1 MRAARLHGG
10 PLCVWARGNSNL
22 GFYGIDA
29 RRACGSRNI
38 SAFAD
43 SNDAALTSGNIMTA
57 SDDCIERV
65 RQGIQALIT
74 ERVARGIFKPRQ
86 FSIQA
91 GTGGQDIAVYFRPS
105 QQMLEDSYDFF
116 RAILLLLEDQPR
128 AISVTLLNA
137 DTATGE
143 PLQPPTG
150 IRITAAHG
158 FDYFPETP
166 IDEATREMSD
176 RLQHAVRRVLAAHG
190 KEDPYGNGDYWIVD
204 WISAASC
211 KVCVW
216 RIRFLTPSLVE
227 QVQSLLRREFP
238 ASDVM
243 FQLELVD
250 EPEELPPCGIFVTKD
265 RIQQDWDRSQLR
277 KLFGS
282 DFKWE

>member
-1 MRAARLHGG
+1 
-10 PLCVWARGNSNL
+10 
-22 GFYGIDA
+22 
-29 RRACGSRNI
+29 
-38 SAFAD
+38 
-43 SNDAALTSGNIMTA
+43 MTA
-57 SDDCIERV
+57 NDDSIEHV
-65 RQGIQALIT
+65 RQEIQALIA
-74 ERVARGIFKPRQ
+74 EHEARGVFKPRQ
-86 FSIQA
+86 FSIQG
-91 GTGGQDIAVYFRPS
+91 GTGRQDIAVYFRPS
-105 QQMLEDSYDFF
+105 QQLAEDSYDFLQS
-116 RAILLLLEDQPR
+116 ILQLLEAQQRD
-128 AISVTLLNA
+128 ISVTLLKV

-158 FDYFPETP
+158 FDHFPETP
-166 IDEATREMSD
+166 VDEATREMSD
-176 RLQHAVRRVLAAHG
+176 RLQHEVGRVLAAHG

-227 QVQSLLRREFP
+227 EVQGLLRRELP
-238 ASDVM
+238 GSDVM

-277 KLFGS
+277 RLFGS